1 MEMDIHFDCETQSP
15 KGKQTSGKLNF
26 PLYTSPLHPFFHS
39 IFLVEEGE
47 EKMTSD
53 T

>member
-26 PLYTSPLHPFFHS
+26 PLYTSPLPFFHS